1 MGLLEGFFYGVIG
14 GFLAELF
21 GLFKLRHEAKESLP
35 VWLKS
40 IFYWALTL
48 LMILAGG
55 VLVVIYLKSNISLS
69 ALVAVN
75 IGASAPLII
84 GTFVSQIPKA
94 PMGNID

>member
-1 MGLLEGFFYGVIG
+1 MGLLEGFIYGIFG
-14 GFLAELF
+14 GVLAELL

-40 IFYWALTL
+40 LFYWVLTVF
-48 LMILAGG
+48 MILAGG
-55 VLVVIYLKSNISLS
+55 GLVVIYLKSNISLS

-94 PMGNID
+94 SMGRVD